1 MEPGTELAGRYVLE
15 KVLGSGG
22 MGEVW
27 QGTDRDLDRPVAV
40 KVMRDQFADHRRF
53 VREAKIAGRLQHP
66 GITVIHDS
74 GTYDGVR
81 TS

>member
-40 KVMRDQFADHRRF
+40 KGDARP
-53 VREAKIAGRLQHP
+53 VR
-66 GITVIHDS
+66 
-74 GTYDGVR
+74 
-81 TS
+81 